1 MDSTD
6 ELDQLAEAEKQ
17 LKEQHAAR
25 KKELAALYKKER
37 GVIQKK
43 VRIARNRLSAAER
56 KLRTRRLI
64 LMGSYMEHV
73 TANDEAAKDRLL
85 KGLDTFL
92 DRDRDRAMFDLPK
105 SKTRPENP
113 SDGP

>member
-6 ELDQLAEAEKQ
+6 EMDRLAEAERQ

-37 GVIQKK
+37 GVIRKK
-43 VRIARNRLSAAER
+43 VRIARTRISAAER

-64 LMGSYMEHV
+64 LMGSYMEHL
-73 TANDEAAKDRLL
+73 TTNDEAAKDRLM
-85 KGLDTFL
+85 KGLDGFL
-92 DRDRDRAMFDLPK
+92 ERDRDRKLFDLTPIK
-105 SKTRPENP
+105 GAP
-113 SDGP
+113 

>member
-6 ELDQLAEAEKQ
+6 ELTRLAEAEQQ

-43 VRIARNRLSAAER
+43 IRIAPKTASVQPNASSGRG
-56 KLRTRRLI
+56 
-64 LMGSYMEHV
+64 GS
-73 TANDEAAKDRLL
+73 
-85 KGLDTFL
+85 F
-92 DRDRDRAMFDLPK
+92 
-105 SKTRPENP
+105 
-113 SDGP
+113 